1 MSPTVITANQ
11 MQIDF
16 SARTHARAFDPETS
30 HEAAESV
37 REFAAGHCALI
48 LQSLIDH
55 GPMTPEQIGVRISM
69 DAYAV
74 RKRLPELE
82 RAGLAA
88 PTGETAPT
96 VSGRSQR
103 VWKAR

>member
-1 MSPTVITANQ
+1 MNGVQ
-11 MQIDF
+11 LGIDF
-16 SARTHARAFDPETS
+16 EARTHARTFDPETS
-30 HEAAESV
+30 HEAAARV

-48 LQSLIDH
+48 LQALLDH
-55 GPMTPEQIGVRISM
+55 GPMTPEQIGTRVGM

-82 RAGLAA
+82 RAGLAK

-96 VSGRSQR
+96 TSGRSQR
-103 VWKAR
+103 IWRSLA